1 MQANPAHA
9 APMVCTVLPTYNEGD
24 NIEPLIRG
32 VLAHA
37 LTPHMVLVVDDDSPD
52 GTWQV
57 VERLMGELNRGGE
70 VRVALLRRRHERA
83 DLRHQRGI
91 DTAIHTFGA
100 GIVTWMD
107 CDLSMPPASVPDL
120 VRAIVEDGA
129 DLVAGSRWVP
139 GGADI
144 AHGLMARSLSWI
156 INRFAMLLLG
166 AQVHD
171 YTSGFISGR
180 AAVFE
185 RIRLRGDYGEYCI
198 DPLVR
203 AAPALR

>member
-1 MQANPAHA
+1 M
-9 APMVCTVLPTYNEGD
+9 
-24 NIEPLIRG
+24 
-32 VLAHA
+32 
-37 LTPHMVLVVDDDSPD
+37 
-52 GTWQV
+52 
-57 VERLMGELNRGGE
+57 
-70 VRVALLRRRHERA
+70 
-83 DLRHQRGI
+83 
-91 DTAIHTFGA
+91 
-100 GIVTWMD
+100 
-107 CDLSMPPASVPDL
+107 
-120 VRAIVEDGA
+120 RAIVEDGA

-198 DPLVR
+198 DLLVR
-203 AAPALR
+203 ARRAGFAVSEVAYVCVPRTAGDSKTGANLWDYLVKGRKYAATILRLAVQGTDDTETVDIPRIARMSRNRLCSSRGIHAIRGKRRGLILRTGLYFWAQSPYGTMANKGRRSRPA